1 MRRDPGTAVHGGDGP
16 ARANAD
22 AFIARPNPIITGW
35 VAHYRIGV
43 PKQAFGTSARLL
55 SAIRACL
62 SRLPGTGTAGSEGPG
77 QRAAVTRRGLLLR
90 YDPPGHRPRLVP
102 LRQGPT
108 TEIGASIDTWNQ
120 HPRPF
125 RGSAA

>member
-43 PKQAFGTSARLL
+43 PKQAFGTS
-55 SAIRACL
+55 
-62 SRLPGTGTAGSEGPG
+62 
-77 QRAAVTRRGLLLR
+77 
-90 YDPPGHRPRLVP
+90 P
-102 LRQGPT
+102 L
-108 TEIGASIDTWNQ
+108 
-120 HPRPF
+120 
-125 RGSAA
+125 

>member
-43 PKQAFGTSARLL
+43 SKHAFGTLNAH
-55 SAIRACL
+55 
-62 SRLPGTGTAGSEGPG
+62 
-77 QRAAVTRRGLLLR
+77 LLR
-90 YDPPGHRPRLVP
+90 LTGKWAR
-102 LRQGPT
+102 
-108 TEIGASIDTWNQ
+108 
-120 HPRPF
+120 
-125 RGSAA
+125 